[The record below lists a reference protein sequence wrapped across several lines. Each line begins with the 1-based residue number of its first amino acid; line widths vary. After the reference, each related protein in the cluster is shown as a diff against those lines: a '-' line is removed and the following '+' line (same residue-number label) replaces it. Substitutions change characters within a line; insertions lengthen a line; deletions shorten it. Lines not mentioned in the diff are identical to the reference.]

1 MRIKIKNKAI
11 NDGEFK
17 LKNKKENNESF
28 QSINKTINKETNKK
42 NDKNKIENN
51 LPKNSNINIIVNRK
65 ENEFKNNDKENSIIY
80 QNEGKSIID
89 DNIFSKNEHAI
100 KKTLT
105 NKNKIENI
113 YDTDFTNT
121 KKYNSQKMHTK
132 YGDDNMRRK
141 CKHLVLDS
149 IFNHINNVIRKLYN
163 NNIGQGIL
171 IKQLRILNQKQI
183 SEGNIKFNQE
193 FLYKNIGEIFSDKIS
208 GRITNSP
215 PYINKSI
222 IQNLLNEKDRALN
235 IYFNKLFSLT
245 FFECLEH
252 FRGTKYFPEL
262 NGMDNLKKKLDEYQN
277 DPDYASNI
285 EYYINNYEII
295 LNNKK
300 SRKKRQKKEKNINS
314 I

>member
-1 MRIKIKNKAI
+1 MHDEFALNQSNNQKNKA
-11 NDGEFK
+11 
-17 LKNKKENNESF
+17 L
-28 QSINKTINKETNKK
+28 
-42 NDKNKIENN
+42 
-51 LPKNSNINIIVNRK
+51 
-65 ENEFKNNDKENSIIY
+65 DKE
-80 QNEGKSIID
+80 D
-89 DNIFSKNEHAI
+89 
-100 KKTLT
+100 KTDIV
-105 NKNKIENI
+105 IEEKR
-113 YDTDFTNT
+113 T

>member
-1 MRIKIKNKAI
+1 MSRCDEANDLSYPNNLNQLSEIGNSSSLTIENNEKEDFFKSYCSSTEVNENVYFLSKMYDEFALNQSNNKKNKA
-11 NDGEFK
+11 
-17 LKNKKENNESF
+17 L
-28 QSINKTINKETNKK
+28 
-42 NDKNKIENN
+42 
-51 LPKNSNINIIVNRK
+51 
-65 ENEFKNNDKENSIIY
+65 DKEVKMDIITE
-80 QNEGKSIID
+80 QKR
-89 DNIFSKNEHAI
+89 
-100 KKTLT
+100 
-105 NKNKIENI
+105 
-113 YDTDFTNT
+113 T
-121 KKYNSQKMHTK
+121 KKYNTEKMHTK

-222 IQNLLNEKDRALN
+222 IQNLLNEKDRTLN

-314 I
+314 K